1 MRRNP
6 ISCLANPEA
15 AACAAFAKES
25 RMKIANPTN
34 TNRKSGDR
42 PTVLPP
48 RHTPDFV
55 ERRATAERD
64 RRKVV
69 HASNPDRK
77 TGRKLVKDCALSR
90 FGLEV
95 GKMERQSLIRRVQKG
110 DVKYARKLTNSRTVI
125 VLDYADSEMAF
136 LYSSATKE
144 IVSFLPPDAP
154 EIAGW
159 RGSQAAALALFG
171 RGPEGTNK

>member
-1 MRRNP
+1 
-6 ISCLANPEA
+6 
-15 AACAAFAKES
+15 
-25 RMKIANPTN
+25 MKIANPTN
-34 TNRKSGDR
+34 TNRKSGNR
-42 PTVLPP
+42 PTVLPS

-55 ERRATAERD
+55 ERRATTERD

-69 HASNPDRK
+69 RASPDRR

-95 GKMERQSLIRRVQKG
+95 GKMVRQSLIQRVQKG

-125 VLDYADSEMAF
+125 VLDYADREMAF